1 VHTEQGLKPIQDI
14 QVGDK
19 VLALDE
25 RTQQT
30 SYQPVIQLIQNQGQY
45 QFIKV
50 TLENGEQLEA
60 TAEHP
65 FYIQGKGWN
74 AAVNLKIGDALLLH
88 NGTTLVVK
96 TLDTSVRVDAVY
108 NFTVANLH
116 NYFVSKDGVA
126 VHNSKNLCNN
136 VRHTD
141 LLGWSDEAI
150 EEALKKD
157 ENLDPAF
164 KRKLQ
169 TEQKAR
175 KQRNKQKRK

>member
-1 VHTEQGLKPIQDI
+1 MSGKNTEQGLKPIQDI

-30 SYQPVIQLIQNQGQY
+30 SYQPVIQLIQNKGQY

-88 NGTTLVVK
+88 NGTTL
-96 TLDTSVRVDAVY
+96 
-108 NFTVANLH
+108 
-116 NYFVSKDGVA
+116 
-126 VHNSKNLCNN
+126 
-136 VRHTD
+136 
-141 LLGWSDEAI
+141 
-150 EEALKKD
+150 
-157 ENLDPAF
+157 
-164 KRKLQ
+164 
-169 TEQKAR
+169 
-175 KQRNKQKRK
+175 